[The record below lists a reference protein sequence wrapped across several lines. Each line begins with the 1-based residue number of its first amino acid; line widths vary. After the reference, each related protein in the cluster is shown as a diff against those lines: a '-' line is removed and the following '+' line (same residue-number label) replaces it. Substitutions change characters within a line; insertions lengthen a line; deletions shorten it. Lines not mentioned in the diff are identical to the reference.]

1 MRNKSKFGKKKIA
14 ASHGKKIAR
23 RRKALPRTRENMS
36 AQMTNYL
43 LEPHPEIGA

>member
-1 MRNKSKFGKKKIA
+1 MRNKSKVGKKKITT
-14 ASHGKKIAR
+14 SHSKKATR
-23 RRKALPRTRENMS
+23 RRKSLPRTRENLS